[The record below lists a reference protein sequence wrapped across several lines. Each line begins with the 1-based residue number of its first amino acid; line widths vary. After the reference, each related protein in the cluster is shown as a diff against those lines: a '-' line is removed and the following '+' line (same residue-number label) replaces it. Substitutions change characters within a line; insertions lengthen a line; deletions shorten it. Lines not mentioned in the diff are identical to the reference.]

1 MVTAGIWLPIRPKF
15 DLFACRCAAKT
26 ANEARLKVLNLCAG
40 HLQHGRLDGRRR
52 RYGRFSDIRE
62 LRLLRDHRGLTAAS
76 CGARAIVAA

>member
-40 HLQHGRLDGRRR
+40 GVSNSSTRKEAARDPSPTWKTGR
-52 RYGRFSDIRE
+52 S
-62 LRLLRDHRGLTAAS
+62 A
-76 CGARAIVAA
+76 